1 MKSWSLRIV
10 VYDVLSMQRLMT
22 LKGSDQFHLQLEA
35 LEEDIR
41 QAEDG
46 HEAHRASRASVRM
59 LTEDGTESFGRDS
72 KFGSSRQSRQGFTS
86 VQTSYAPEFSTPLSS
101 EEKSE
106 IAEDECAAVKLQIA
120 RYTDESERILDDL
133 RAVID
138 ETELSIGEIK
148 KEKNSFQREVMFE
161 AEIRN
166 SETASSDRIL
176 RYQ

>member
-1 MKSWSLRIV
+1 
-10 VYDVLSMQRLMT
+10 MQRLMT

-46 HEAHRASRASVRM
+46 PEVRRASRASVRM
-59 LTEDGTESFGRDS
+59 PSEDGVESFGRDS
-72 KFGSSRQSRQGFTS
+72 KYGSSRQSRQGC
-86 VQTSYAPEFSTPLSS
+86 VNAQPSYAPEFLIPLSS

-120 RYTDESERILDDL
+120 RYTDESERVLDDL
-133 RAVID
+133 KAVID

-176 RYQ
+176 RYIVSLLIKLFRCSLNWE